1 MIIESINY
9 LNILRIRDK
18 PWWKNLSPAPSF
30 KNKNNVYSL
39 LLLGYLKWI
48 NLHLFDGTK
57 CFQMKTKKSDKKP
70 N

>member
-18 PWWKNLSPAPSF
+18 PWWKNLSAPSF
-30 KNKNNVYSL
+30 KTKNKNNVNFL

-48 NLHLFDGTK
+48 NLPLF
-57 CFQMKTKKSDKKP
+57 
-70 N
+70 